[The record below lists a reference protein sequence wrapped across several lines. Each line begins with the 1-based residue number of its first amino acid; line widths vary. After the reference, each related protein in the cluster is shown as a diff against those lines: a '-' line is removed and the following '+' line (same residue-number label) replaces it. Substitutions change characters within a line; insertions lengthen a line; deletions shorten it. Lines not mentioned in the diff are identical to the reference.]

1 MWPTSRTRGGFA
13 FSTMATGLRLH
24 QPEEQLV
31 SPSPHPP
38 RKGALRGCAH
48 AQHGGC
54 VGRARPSAPPGPWLS
69 PAPIP
74 AIPRPRTLPSSHSP
88 RERSLRLPL
97 CCPDLSEPRARHGP
111 PARSRALVTTSRR
124 CSHWSARGWRGS
136 RRGRGSD
143 QLFPELHNNKRTRT
157 GRRPPGHDR
166 STGAGPPLPQR
177 RSAHV
182 SAGGRAAVGAPSRTA
197 LPARTCGCRLARS
210 VTPADPALHPRS
222 APLVAPSRSVW
233 LLALGG
239 CRRRPRAPDA
249 WSRTVA
255 AAL

>member
-1 MWPTSRTRGGFA
+1 MGS
-13 FSTMATGLRLH
+13 
-24 QPEEQLV
+24 
-31 SPSPHPP
+31 
-38 RKGALRGCAH
+38 
-48 AQHGGC
+48 
-54 VGRARPSAPPGPWLS
+54 PSAPWLQVYVYTSQTSSWYPQAPTLRERGLCVAVPTLSTAAVRVGLAPRHPPALALAGSHPGHS
-69 PAPIP
+69 PAPYSP
-74 AIPRPRTLPSSHSP
+74 LLPLA

-136 RRGRGSD
+136 GRGRGSD

-166 STGAGPPLPQR
+166 CTGAGPPLPQR

-182 SAGGRAAVGAPSRTA
+182 SAGGRAGGRAAVGAPSRTA

-222 APLVAPSRSVW
+222 ALLVAPSRSVW

-239 CRRRPRAPDA
+239 CRGRPRAPDA

-255 AAL
+255 ADL